1 MSLKRWLDENRL
13 RAHKTT
19 KDEIGEMLVKVQR
32 DLDDA
37 SLSELSADRRFMI
50 AYEGALTLATIPLY
64 CTGYETHGQGHH
76 WLTFKLLPEVMGKEY
91 SELADY
97 LDLCRTKRN
106 VSTYDRVGQIS
117 QSEVDE

>member
-1 MSLKRWLDENRL
+1 LDENRL